1 MGLRTISQMG
11 WGTFTADE
19 VCNSGKATP
28 GHKQMELVGHNRVL
42 RFASF
47 LRLRTP
53 LRLAP
58 PSHLLVYPA
67 RSLFYLL
74 SLSIYIIS
82 TTALPYSRARATGTG
97 FYSLEAGA
105 EPDRT

>member
-1 MGLRTISQMG
+1 MERPPPAINKWNLLGTIVSYVLLL
-11 WGTFTADE
+11 FYVYA
-19 VCNSGKATP
+19 
-28 GHKQMELVGHNRVL
+28 L
-42 RFASF
+42 RFDW
-47 LRLRTP
+47 LRLLICSSIP
-53 LRLAP
+53 LA
-58 PSHLLVYPA
+58 
-67 RSLFYLL
+67 LFSICSL